1 MSALSHPTRDSTPG
15 VPLVTQLGGVDEIA
29 DEEEEEPTVLQST
42 HSFAIHPQQ
51 KWRKPKMKPK
61 IVRIVRSRPK

>member
-1 MSALSHPTRDSTPG
+1 MSALSHHISDDTPG
-15 VPLVTQLGGVDEIA
+15 VPLVTQLGGVDETA
-29 DEEEEEPTVLQST
+29 DDDDEEPTVLQST